1 MHKRM
6 LYKKLVGLN
15 FIHNKNPVI
24 LISIIGLLVFLFLIQ
39 FLFIF
44 KVFMILA
51 SIALGIK
58 LWDKRHTF
66 FQKNGMYF
74 SEACS
79 KLFHNEIFVT

>member
-1 MHKRM
+1 M

-24 LISIIGLLVFLFLIQ
+24 LISIIGLLVFLFLIP

-66 FQKNGMYF
+66 FQKKKTAVKKRQLSARTQHRDKRHHRN
-74 SEACS
+74 
-79 KLFHNEIFVT
+79 